1 LPFKEG
7 SLVSPTAEIPMTTVS
22 DTKIV
27 RAYFSMN
34 EKQVLYFNRTLKDL
48 QLPKLKLSSGQPNF
62 IDNSGYTKRKI
73 TTMNGLVNSTT
84 GTTEFR
90 AEFIIQGF

>member
-34 EKQVLYFNRTLKDL
+34 EKQVLYFNRTLK
-48 QLPKLKLSSGQPNF
+48 G
-62 IDNSGYTKRKI
+62 
-73 TTMNGLVNSTT
+73 STT
-84 GTTEFR
+84 
-90 AEFIIQGF
+90 AES

>member
-1 LPFKEG
+1 VLFANIGYGTIYSPVNGVIGSLPFKEG

-34 EKQVLYFNRTLKDL
+34 EKQVPYFNRTFKGSTTAE
-48 QLPKLKLSSGQPNF
+48 KLKAISQPNF
-62 IDNSGYTKRKI
+62 
-73 TTMNGLVNSTT
+73 
-84 GTTEFR
+84 
-90 AEFIIQGF
+90 

>member
-48 QLPKLKLSSGQPNF
+48 QLPKAKSCPQDSLILV
-62 IDNSGYTKRKI
+62 DNSGYNQKEDCY
-73 TTMNGLVNSTT
+73 NEWFS
-84 GTTEFR
+84 EFYYR
-90 AEFIIQGF
+90 NY

>member
-1 LPFKEG
+1 MEPFYSPVNGVIGSLPFKEG

-48 QLPKLKLSSGQPNF
+48 QLPKAKSCS
-62 IDNSGYTKRKI
+62 
-73 TTMNGLVNSTT
+73 
-84 GTTEFR
+84 
-90 AEFIIQGF
+90 A